1 MSDLILTRELAK
13 RGLTTYDVERML
25 RLRQFERVRRGAYG
39 PLLPAEAGSEER
51 HRRLILATAAM
62 LGPEAVVSHG
72 SAALL
77 YGLPTWPSARRRVHV
92 TRSRS
97 SGGQRRSIVHVH
109 PAPFASTDLQVIDQ
123 IVATSLG
130 RTVLDLARTLPL
142 HQAVA
147 AGDRA
152 LQIGLDPAE
161 LARGLTA
168 MKSWPGVRRARQCC
182 DLLDPRTESPGES
195 VSRVRFVE
203 QGIPA
208 PQVQFAVYDER
219 GALVARCDFGWEEQ
233 RTLGEFDGKIKY
245 GRLLRQGQTS
255 EDAVYREKLRED
267 ALRDRGWQVVRW
279 TWQDLNRPE
288 VIRDRLLR
296 AFDRSGSS
304 VRADQLGV
312 GSRYRD

>member
-1 MSDLILTRELAK
+1 VSDLILTRELAK

-109 PAPFASTDLQVIDQ
+109 PAPFASTDLQVIDR

-147 AGDRA
+147 AWGPRAPDRA
-152 LQIGLDPAE
+152 RSSRARAGADSDEE
-161 LARGLTA
+161 LAG
-168 MKSWPGVRRARQCC
+168 RA
-182 DLLDPRTESPGES
+182 S
-195 VSRVRFVE
+195 
-203 QGIPA
+203 
-208 PQVQFAVYDER
+208 
-219 GALVARCDFGWEEQ
+219 
-233 RTLGEFDGKIKY
+233 GKA
-245 GRLLRQGQTS
+245 LLRS
-255 EDAVYREKLRED
+255 ARPAHREPR
-267 ALRDRGWQVVRW
+267 
-279 TWQDLNRPE
+279 
-288 VIRDRLLR
+288 
-296 AFDRSGSS
+296 
-304 VRADQLGV
+304 
-312 GSRYRD
+312 

>member
-1 MSDLILTRELAK
+1 VRDLILTRELAE
-13 RGLTTYDVERML
+13 RGLTTYDVERLL
-25 RLRQFERVRRGAYG
+25 RLEQFERVRRGAYG
-39 PLLPAEAGSEER
+39 PSLPAEAGPEER
-51 HRRLILATAAM
+51 HRRLILATARM
-62 LGPEAVVSHG
+62 LEPDAVVSHG
-72 SAALL
+72 SAAVL
-77 YGLPTWPSARRRVHV
+77 YGLPTWPEARRRVHV

-97 SGGQRRSIVHVH
+97 SGGQRRSIVHIH
-109 PAPFASTDLQVIDQ
+109 PAPFGSTDVQVVDGIA
-123 IVATSLG
+123 ATCLG

-152 LQIGLDPAE
+152 LQIGLDVGE
-161 LARGLTA
+161 LERGLTA
-168 MKSWPGVRRARQCC
+168 MKSWPGVRRARQGCG
-182 DLLDPRTESPGES
+182 LLDARCESPGES

-203 QGIPA
+203 QGIPT
-208 PQVQFAVYDER
+208 PQSQFAVYDER

-245 GRLLRQGQTS
+245 GRLLRPGETS

-279 TWQDLNRPE
+279 TWQDLSRPE

-296 AFDRSGSS
+296 AFDRAGGMARTNP
-304 VRADQLGV
+304 V
-312 GSRYRD
+312 